1 MEIQRGW
8 APHLFCTH
16 KESQSRVITIGDS
29 DEHGGLRCSRK
40 GFREENLRKR
50 DGVRDSGDFAAE
62 DGGEDD
68 GIH

>member
-1 MEIQRGW
+1 VEIQRGW

-50 DGVRDSGDFAAE
+50 GLKNCDFE
-62 DGGEDD
+62 R
-68 GIH
+68 